1 MFQISL
7 LLLTIMAFGTFV
19 MSAVM
24 KNIRSNNTKSQPDTN
39 KIVINMMRPAT
50 GTINQQPS
58 TDEADS

>member
-1 MFQISL
+1 
-7 LLLTIMAFGTFV
+7 MAFGTFV